1 MYVRR
6 EGAILPGLEDHA
18 WEQEAGGV
26 CGQRAW
32 KGWDRLRSECSRRDK
47 GTDEVSQKEGEQGER
62 GRASMQSVGPK

>member
-1 MYVRR
+1 M
-6 EGAILPGLEDHA
+6 
-18 WEQEAGGV
+18 

-62 GRASMQSVGPK
+62 GRASMRSVGPK